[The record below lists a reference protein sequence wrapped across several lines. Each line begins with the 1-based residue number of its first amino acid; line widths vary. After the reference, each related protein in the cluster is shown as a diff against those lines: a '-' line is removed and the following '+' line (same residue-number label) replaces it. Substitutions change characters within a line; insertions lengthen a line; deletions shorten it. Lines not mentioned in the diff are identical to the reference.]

1 MHNCTSPETIK
12 RKNSPYLQAWPLPV
26 MSAQCDT
33 VSRAKLKKEASQIHQ
48 ALTSTA
54 CQKKIE
60 IDCSTVLRPVVQ
72 PIERPKV
79 WEMKKG
85 QLFHFTW
92 MWYYMKILHFR
103 SRFTDPTRYLE
114 RYSPKGS
121 CHLVEAD
128 MGHTLAQSCLI
139 ELWSGARRTC
149 IKTRRQIHTMKMTLS
164 TSICIYIYT
173 YMQMIAYINI

>member
-1 MHNCTSPETIK
+1 MAFARHVCTVRHCLSSKAEKGGFP
-12 RKNSPYLQAWPLPV
+12 NSPGTHIDCLSKENWNRLQHSTAASCSTHRATQGVRNEERP
-26 MSAQCDT
+26 T
-33 VSRAKLKKEASQIHQ
+33 VSLYLDVVLYENTSLQVSIHGSD
-48 ALTSTA
+48 ALPGRG
-54 CQKKIE
+54 IPW
-60 IDCSTVLRPVVQ
+60 R
-72 PIERPKV
+72 
-79 WEMKKG
+79 
-85 QLFHFTW
+85 
-92 MWYYMKILHFR
+92 
-103 SRFTDPTRYLE
+103 
-114 RYSPKGS
+114 GS